1 MLKNKKLIRYDK
13 LKIWKL
19 KDPYLIPEE
28 LNFPKKIRLMEKI
41 WYLKKKMDTETS
53 CKDSMI
59 KIPFRKNYRINK
71 SFYVFKPIEKEDYLE
86 KIYEELMD
94 LHKNYKKNNLYRH
107 YYKEG
112 GYHIYVEEVMKNNKL
127 RNLYGREFLDKIE
140 NYYPHTHSYVL
151 NVLNLLVNCNQR
163 FSKKKLDHTLDSV
176 AKIIILRYDHG
187 KGKKLHIDNVWR
199 TDGGFIVTISI
210 GPENIYYD
218 LIPISKQI
226 DKKNYRVSIKNGD
239 IVVMDGESRLL
250 YGHSVPHDCNYKKKY
265 KFSLV
270 LMFNKDDI
278 IKTRKEYNPSIK
290 DNIVTSFLEK
300 IKECK
305 IK

>member
-1 MLKNKKLIRYDK
+1 
-13 LKIWKL
+13 
-19 KDPYLIPEE
+19 
-28 LNFPKKIRLMEKI
+28 
-41 WYLKKKMDTETS
+41 MDTETS

-59 KIPFRKNYRINK
+59 KIPFRKNYGINK
-71 SFYVFKPIEKEDYLE
+71 SFYVFKPIENEDYLE

-112 GYHIYVEEVMKNNKL
+112 GYHIYMEEVMKNNKL

-163 FSKKKLDHTLDSV
+163 FSKKKLDHALDSV

-199 TDGGFIVTISI
+199 TNGGFIVTISI
-210 GPENIYYD
+210 GPKNIYYD
-218 LIPISKQI
+218 LIPITKQI

-278 IKTRKEYNPSIK
+278 IKTRKEYNPIIK